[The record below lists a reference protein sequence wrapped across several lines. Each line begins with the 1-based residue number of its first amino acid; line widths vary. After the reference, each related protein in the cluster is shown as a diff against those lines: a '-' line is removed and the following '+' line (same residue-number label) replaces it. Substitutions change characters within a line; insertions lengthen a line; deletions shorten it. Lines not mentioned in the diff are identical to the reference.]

1 MIEAQRMQKYYI
13 FIIIQSKT
21 IKKLDLISYFCGKYY
36 NIMKFDYDVIV
47 IGGGHAGCE
56 AAAAAARMG
65 ARTCLITMDMNKIG
79 QMSCNPAI
87 GGIAKG
93 QIVREID
100 ALGGEM
106 GLVTDAT
113 SIQFRMLNRGK
124 GPAVWSPRAQCD
136 RGKFIWEW
144 RTRLDRVDGLDIWQ
158 DEACEL
164 LVENGEAVGVE
175 TVWGVTFRA
184 KAVIITA
191 GTFLNGLMHVGLK
204 QVPGGRCAEPAVLH
218 FTESITR
225 HGITSQR
232 MKTGTPVRID
242 RRSVHFE
249 DMECQPGETDYH
261 GFSYM
266 TAPRHLQQLPCW
278 TTYTNK
284 EVHDTLRA
292 AIAESPLYNGQIK
305 STGPRYC
312 PSIETKLVTFPDKD
326 QHPLFLEPEGEDTNE
341 MYLNGFS
348 SSMPMD
354 VQLAALKK
362 IKAFR
367 DIKVY
372 RPGYAIE
379 YDYFDPTQLKP
390 SLESK
395 IVKGLFFAGQ
405 VNGTTG
411 YEEAGGQGTMAGIN
425 AALLCGGSGPYIMK
439 RDEGYIGVLIDDLTT
454 KGVDEPYRMFTSR
467 AEYRIL
473 LRQDNA
479 DARLT
484 EKAYQL
490 GLASRERYDHWL
502 KKKAEIERIVS
513 FCNSTNVKPRAV
525 NAALESFGTTPMQF
539 GATISSLIARPQLS
553 INQLASA
560 IAPLRAALDIDDARR
575 DEIIEAAEILIK
587 YDGYIKRERQIAD
600 KMHRLEDIRI
610 KGHFNYEELHE
621 ISTEGR
627 QKLMRINPETLGQ
640 ASRIPGVSPSD
651 INVLLVLMHR

>member
-1 MIEAQRMQKYYI
+1 MLMI
-13 FIIIQSKT
+13 F
-21 IKKLDLISYFCGKYY
+21 
-36 NIMKFDYDVIV
+36 NYDVIV

-65 ARTCLITMDMNKIG
+65 AKTCLITMDMNKIG

-191 GTFLNGLMHVGLK
+191 GTFLNGLMHVGRK

-348 SSMPMD
+348 SSMPME
-354 VQLAALKK
+354 VQLAALRK

-425 AALLCGGSGPYIMK
+425 AALLCGGGEPYIMK

-484 EKAYQL
+484 ETAYNL

-502 KKKAEIERIVS
+502 KKKAEIERIVN
-513 FCNSTNVKPRAV
+513 FCNSTNVKPRDV

-553 INQLASA
+553 IKQLASA
-560 IAPLRAALDIDDARR
+560 ITPLRAALDTDDTRR

>member
-1 MIEAQRMQKYYI
+1 MI
-13 FIIIQSKT
+13 F
-21 IKKLDLISYFCGKYY
+21 
-36 NIMKFDYDVIV
+36 NYDVIV

-65 ARTCLITMDMNKIG
+65 AKTCLVTMDMNKIG

-191 GTFLNGLMHVGLK
+191 GTFLNGLMHVGRK

-292 AIAESPLYNGQIK
+292 AIAESPLYNGQIQ

-425 AALLCGGSGPYIMK
+425 AALLCGGSEPYIMK
-439 RDEGYIGVLIDDLTT
+439 RDESYIGVLIDDLTT

-513 FCNSTNVKPRAV
+513 FCNSTNVKPRDV

-610 KGHFNYEELHE
+610 KGHFNYNELHE